1 MAEQKI
7 KKVPQRKCTGCGIKA
22 DKNTLIRVVRTP
34 EGEITVD
41 LKGKMSGRGAYICHS
56 AACLKKA
63 VKSKR
68 LARNLEVEIPDEIY
82 EALEVQLQGE
92 K

>member
-1 MAEQKI
+1 MTEHI

-22 DKNTLIRVVRTP
+22 DKRDLIRVVRTP
-34 EGEITVD
+34 AGEIVID
-41 LKGKMSGRGAYICHS
+41 LNGKMSGRGAYICHN

-82 EALEVQLQGE
+82 EALEVQLKNE
-92 K
+92 N

>member
-7 KKVPQRKCTGCGIKA
+7 KKIPQRKCTGCGIKA
-22 DKNTLIRVVRTP
+22 DKNKLIRVVRTP

-41 LKGKMSGRGAYICHS
+41 LKGKMSGRGAYICHD
-56 AACLKKA
+56 ATCLKKA
-63 VKSKR
+63 IKSKR
-68 LARNLEVEIPDEIY
+68 LARNLEVEIPEEIY
-82 EALEVQLQGE
+82 EALEVQLKGE